1 MCWRMPMLKRKDLL
15 AITDLTPDEITL
27 ILDTAESFKEVMA
40 RDIKKVP
47 TLRGKTVINLFV
59 EPSTRT
65 RTSFELAAKRL
76 SADLVNVS
84 TSTSS
89 LTKGESLLDM
99 AKNLEAMRADLIVL
113 RHPAAGAPLL
123 LARALQ
129 CGIIN
134 AGDGAH
140 EHPTQA
146 LLDLFTIRERKKTI
160 SGLRVLLVGDILHS
174 RVARSDLHAL
184 KKMGAQVTLVGPATM
199 IPKGVEQWGV
209 PVVYSFDTA
218 LDKPDG
224 KSDEKKADIIIMLRL
239 QLERQERGFIP
250 SLREYSR
257 LYGLT
262 MARLRRAS
270 PDILVMHPGPI
281 NRGIEIAPD
290 VADSLSSVILDQVT
304 NGVAVRMAL
313 LYLLMGGKAE

>member
-1 MCWRMPMLKRKDLL
+1 MLKRKDLL
-15 AITDLTPDEITL
+15 SIAELAPDEITT
-27 ILDTAESFKEVMA
+27 ILDTAESFREVMT

-47 TLRGKTVINLFV
+47 ALRGKTVINLFV

-76 SADLVNVS
+76 SADIVNI
-84 TSTSS
+84 TSS
-89 LTKGESLLDM
+89 ASSLAKGEGLLDM

-113 RHPAAGAPLL
+113 RHPAAGAPHL
-123 LARALQ
+123 LAKALRS
-129 CGIIN
+129 GVIN

-184 KKMGAQVTLVGPATM
+184 KKMGSQVTLVGPATM
-199 IPKGVEQWGV
+199 IPRGIEPWDVQV
-209 PVVYSFDTA
+209 AYNFDEA
-218 LDKPDG
+218 LDTKDQKPDV
-224 KSDEKKADIIIMLRL
+224 IIMLRL
-239 QLERQERGFIP
+239 QLERQEKGFIP
-250 SLREYSR
+250 SIREYSR

-262 MARLRRAS
+262 MARLRRAA
-270 PDILVMHPGPI
+270 PDALVMHPGPM

-313 LYLLMGGKAE
+313 LYLLMGGKTNENSPSRRKDD

>member
-1 MCWRMPMLKRKDLL
+1 MLKRKDLL
-15 AITDLTPDEITL
+15 TITELTPDEITTV
-27 ILDTAESFKEVMA
+27 LDTAESFKEVMA

-84 TSTSS
+84 TSASS

-113 RHPAAGAPLL
+113 RHPAAGAPHL

-146 LLDLFTIRERKKTI
+146 LLDLFTIRERKKKL
-160 SGLRVLLVGDILHS
+160 SGLRVLLVGDIIHS

-199 IPKGVEQWGV
+199 IPKGIEQWGV
-209 PVVYSFDTA
+209 PVVYNFDAA
-218 LDKPDG
+218 LDQSDG
-224 KSDEKKADIIIMLRL
+224 KSDLKKVDIIIMLRL
-239 QLERQERGFIP
+239 QLERQEKGFIP

-262 MARLRRAS
+262 IARLRLAS
-270 PDILVMHPGPI
+270 PDVLVMHPGPI

-290 VADSLSSVILDQVT
+290 VADGLSSVILDQVT